1 MIIFGHALSFFVSA
15 AIIWFFAGLLIQ
27 SIDRVAKRFHQSGF
41 TVAFFVL
48 GFLTS
53 ISEIS
58 VMVNSS
64 IDGVPQV
71 SVGNL
76 VGASFVIL
84 LGIVPFLAI
93 VGKGIRL
100 SGTLTKKQMGLA
112 LGAIALPAFFVLDGS
127 VSISDGVISLLAYGT
142 ILYTIQKNNH
152 TVPEV
157 IREVE
162 EELVDTE
169 RATGKDILKIVGGAA
184 FIFIA
189 GHFLV
194 AEAVFFSNVLH
205 VPSSLI
211 GLLLLSIGTNV
222 PELVIAVRSLLAR
235 RADIAFGD
243 YLGSALTNTLIFGA
257 LPLINGRFLVF
268 ESHQFLFTAILAG
281 IGYLAF
287 YHLAISGKRLTRQEG
302 WTLIFLYFVFVA
314 VQAFVFSQLVEL

>member
-1 MIIFGHALSFFVSA
+1 MIIFGHALSFIVSA

-53 ISEIS
+53 ISELS

-93 VGKGIRL
+93 VGKGIRI
-100 SGTLTKKQMGLA
+100 SHTLTKKQMGLA

-142 ILYTIQKNNH
+142 VFYTVKKNSH

-157 IREVE
+157 IQEIG

-169 RATGKDILKIVGGAA
+169 HATIKDALKILGGAA

-211 GLLLLSIGTNV
+211 GLLLLSVGTNV
-222 PELVIAVRSLLAR
+222 PELVIAVRSILAR

-243 YLGSALTNTLIFGA
+243 YIGSSLTNTLIFGM
-257 LPLINGRFLVF
+257 LPLVNGKFMVF
-268 ESHQFLFTAILAG
+268 ESHQFLFTAILMG
-281 IGYLAF
+281 VGFLAF
-287 YHLAISGKRLTRQEG
+287 YHLSISGRKLTREEG
-302 WTLIFLYFVFVA
+302 WTLIFLYFVFIA
-314 VQAFVFSQLVEL
+314 VEVFVFSQLVEL